1 MDQKNYK
8 SFPSKILLFGEYI
21 VLQGADALAF
31 PYAKYSMNKSEEFHK
46 HNREFYR
53 KLERYILEKPIFEN
67 KISPNFRL
75 EIEKGLHYDSN
86 IPVGYGLGS
95 SGALV
100 AAIYDEYFINKPT
113 DFKELQFEL
122 GEIESFF
129 HEKSSG
135 IDPLTS
141 YIQKPILSSNNQIQ
155 ILDNL
160 KLENF
165 ELIDSGKRRNAKE
178 AIKHFNQLN
187 SELKFQAKLTELKEI
202 SNTIIQL
209 LISGQNYLSEI
220 KKYSILQLDLF
231 ADFIPNHIQEEWR
244 EGIESDQFYMKLCGA
259 GMGGMYL
266 KFGNRQFTSST
277 HSTPL

>member
-1 MDQKNYK
+1 MSAMDQKNYK

-31 PYAKYSMNKSEEFHK
+31 TYAKYSMHKSEELHK

-53 KLERYILEKPIFEN
+53 KLERYILEKPIFKN
-67 KISPNFRL
+67 RISPNFNL
-75 EIEKGLHYDSN
+75 DIEKGLHYDSN

-141 YIQKPILSSNNQIQ
+141 YIQKPILSSNHQIQ

-178 AIKHFNQLN
+178 AIQHFNQLN
-187 SELKFQAKLTELKEI
+187 SELKFQSKLAELKEI
-202 SNTIIQL
+202 SNTIIKL
-209 LISGQNYLSEI
+209 LISSQNYLIEL

-231 ADFIPNHIQEEWR
+231 VDFIPNHIQEEWR

-266 KFGNRQFTSST
+266 KFENR
-277 HSTPL
+277 